1 MSESD
6 SLPDSSCRGLGMP
19 SFVFSLATGSTGM
32 FNANDRERNLP
43 FTKANA
49 FYLYHERTLIV
60 QD

>member
-1 MSESD
+1 
-6 SLPDSSCRGLGMP
+6 MP

-43 FTKANA
+43 FTKANT